1 MSDKYVGND
10 SDILACAA
18 KNGITG
24 NRQCVNKSML
34 SSIGFSEIRL
44 QSVFMVFMASVLRCD
59 AWCPLTIY
67 REASFLRLPIMHAIG
82 GLFIPNDLRV
92 IWLCHCY
99 QWRVQ

>member
-1 MSDKYVGND
+1 MISDKHVGND

-44 QSVFMVFMASVLRCD
+44 QFMVFIGLSSAVAHGILSLSSERPSFFVFQSCMLFVDFSF
-59 AWCPLTIY
+59 LTIL
-67 REASFLRLPIMHAIG
+67 E
-82 GLFIPNDLRV
+82 
-92 IWLCHCY
+92 
-99 QWRVQ
+99 

>member
-1 MSDKYVGND
+1 MVQNIMISDKHVGND

-44 QSVFMVFMASVLRCD
+44 QFMVFIVSVFGCG
-59 AWCPLTIY
+59 AWCPLTI
-67 REASFLRLPIMHAIG
+67 
-82 GLFIPNDLRV
+82 
-92 IWLCHCY
+92 
-99 QWRVQ
+99 